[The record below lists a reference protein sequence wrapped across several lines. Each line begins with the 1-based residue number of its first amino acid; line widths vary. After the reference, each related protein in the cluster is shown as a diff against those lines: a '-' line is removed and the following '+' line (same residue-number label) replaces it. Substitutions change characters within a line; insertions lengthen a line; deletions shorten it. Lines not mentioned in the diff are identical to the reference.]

1 MRIAVRCRIATP
13 FGDLFCASVR
23 RVNSLLREGISI
35 DWTSVNEV
43 REGMWADVFADWP
56 PELRQAVIEL
66 CMALIPIRRR
76 LQNRRTGQGAR
87 VSSGYAILLQS
98 GDDAPDG
105 RRPCPERLHTVSC
118 VGGAARMLPDR
129 AGRGWRRAHAA
140 GSCRARVAPRACCRI
155 VPGAGAARAP
165 RSRGWAVGYVMARA
179 RTQSWDS
186 TPTSR
191 QPKNLSQSHLDFV

>member
-140 GSCRARVAPRACCRI
+140 GSCRARVPHARRAHVAGPSGTSWPAPA
-155 VPGAGAARAP
+155 PKAGIPPLHRVNQKIY
-165 RSRGWAVGYVMARA
+165 RN
-179 RTQSWDS
+179 
-186 TPTSR
+186 PT
-191 QPKNLSQSHLDFV
+191 